1 MSLPPPGRQLSADA
15 ATYEFELQL
24 DYACWVRDYD
34 LVRSTLDAMYE
45 RKVEMEPNSVRR
57 RAPRRAAPLAHV
69 PPPPPPRSA
78 S

>member
-57 RAPRRAAPLAHV
+57 RARAAPRPWLTS
-69 PPPPPPRSA
+69 PPRPPRSA

>member
-45 RKVEMEPNSVRR
+45 RKVEMAPNSVRR
-57 RAPRRAAPLAHV
+57 RAPRRAARSLTS
-69 PPPPPPRSA
+69 PPRPPRSA

>member
-45 RKVEMEPNSVRR
+45 RKVEMAPNSVRR
-57 RAPRRAAPLAHV
+57 RARAAPRARSSV
-69 PPPPPPRSA
+69 PPRPPRSA